1 MARVLGCT
9 TVVSVRGAWNLRET
23 KSVFLL
29 SVRPHP
35 PCGMALRIRYSFP
48 TFHKDSIADN
58 RLNRLAQRLLGYLV
72 CCAWRHIDIRCL
84 HRDDEPVPAIGI
96 HLHGVRRLGYSGR
109 LFAVIPQMRSN
120 EDEQQNQGHHHVV
133 VETAP
138 RVGPEEVAF
147 QNLARKSTRLN
158 SSHLVISY

>member
-1 MARVLGCT
+1 MRPEGTGGAIEAQIPAKTGARWTEWREFWAVQRWLA
-9 TVVSVRGAWNLRET
+9 SRGHWTLRET

-138 RVGPEEVAF
+138 R
-147 QNLARKSTRLN
+147 
-158 SSHLVISY
+158 